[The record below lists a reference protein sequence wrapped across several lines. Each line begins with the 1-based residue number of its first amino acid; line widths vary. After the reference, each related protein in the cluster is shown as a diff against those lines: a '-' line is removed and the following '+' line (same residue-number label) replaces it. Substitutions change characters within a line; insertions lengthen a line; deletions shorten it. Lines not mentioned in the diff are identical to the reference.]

1 LTNKQPTGQ
10 RERSARLLIADD
22 HDLTRMGLRGL
33 LADERGLELVGEAR
47 DGVEAL
53 ELCRRL
59 QPDMAIL
66 DVRMP
71 RLDGL
76 ATTRAIKQEFPRIA
90 VLLVSLHATPE
101 YVLEAIEAGA
111 SGYLLKDAPLHELA
125 SAIRQVLR
133 GESMLTEA
141 LAARMLRR
149 MSARPELLAATL
161 PAPLTPRELEV
172 LRLVARGKTNRQIAD
187 ELMITSGTVKL
198 HVEHIIGKLEVSDRT
213 QAAVRAIQ
221 LGLLRSDAGTSP
233 AEGL

>member
-1 LTNKQPTGQ
+1 MTNQQ
-10 RERSARLLIADD
+10 RLNRRTRNARLVIADD

-47 DGVEAL
+47 DGMEAL
-53 ELCRRL
+53 EMCRRL

-76 ATTRAIKQEFPRIA
+76 ATTRAIKRDFPRMA

-101 YVLEAIEAGA
+101 YILDAIEAGA
-111 SGYLLKDAPLHELA
+111 SGYVLKDAPLHELA
-125 SAIRQVLR
+125 SAIHQVLR
-133 GESMLTEA
+133 GESMLTEPM
-141 LAARMLRR
+141 AARMLRR
-149 MSARPELLAATL
+149 LSERKGQPTTTQPTRLTL
-161 PAPLTPRELEV
+161 REMEV
-172 LRLVARGKTNRQIAD
+172 LRLVAQGKTNRVIAED
-187 ELMITSGTVKL
+187 LKITSGTVKL

-221 LGLLRSDAGTSP
+221 LGLLRADYNDA
-233 AEGL
+233 

>member
-1 LTNKQPTGQ
+1 MDQMMINQQRPAR
-10 RERSARLLIADD
+10 RERNARLLIADD
-22 HDLTRMGLRGL
+22 HDLTRIGLRGL

-47 DGVEAL
+47 DGQEAL
-53 ELCRRL
+53 ELCRSL

-101 YVLEAIEAGA
+101 YILEAIEAGA
-111 SGYLLKDAPLHELA
+111 SGYVLKDAPLHELA
-125 SAIRQVLR
+125 SAIHQVLR
-133 GESMLTEA
+133 GESMLTEV

-149 MSARPELLAATL
+149 LGSRNQGSVAEQPY
-161 PAPLTPRELEV
+161 PLTPRELGV
-172 LRLVARGKTNRQIAD
+172 LRLVAQGKTNREIA
-187 ELMITSGTVKL
+187 EQLTITSGTVKL
-198 HVEHIIGKLEVSDRT
+198 HVEHIISKLEVSDRT

-221 LGLLRSDAGTSP
+221 LGLLRG
-233 AEGL
+233 EE

>member
-1 LTNKQPTGQ
+1 MRN
-10 RERSARLLIADD
+10 ARLVIADD

-33 LADERGLELVGEAR
+33 LADERGIELVGEAR

-53 ELCRRL
+53 EICRRL

-76 ATTRAIKQEFPRIA
+76 ATTRAIKREFPRIA
-90 VLLVSLHATPE
+90 VLIVSLHATPE
-101 YVLEAIEAGA
+101 YILDAIEAGA
-111 SGYLLKDAPLHELA
+111 SGYVLKDAPLHELA
-125 SAIRQVLR
+125 DAIHQVLR

-141 LAARMLRR
+141 MAARMLRR
-149 MSARPELLAATL
+149 LNERRAQPTTTL
-161 PAPLTPRELEV
+161 TTPLTLREMEV
-172 LRLVARGKTNRQIAD
+172 LRLVAQGKTNRVIAE
-187 ELMITSGTVKL
+187 ELTITSGTVKL

-221 LGLLRSDAGTSP
+221 LGLLRSDQA
-233 AEGL
+233 